1 MGKSQVAIYGAATVS
16 RGGTWPDGSR
26 AQRGSTFLCET
37 EDRPGQ
43 ALRPRLETDLARVQ
57 FGRHM
62 DLSTGMAA
70 LAVQAERMRD
80 LRLLVLSPVLTF
92 FGATSNDDNTVRA
105 KIRPRLE
112 WAAARNVAVLG
123 IIHPLKQGSQDVFA
137 GCDAFRRAAR
147 AAWRCVVDPADDDP
161 LEKRKRRLIIAAKVN
176 NAPDDLRLAYR
187 IEGVE
192 LPRGIQASHVVF
204 QSACRSMSEAPAPS
218 AATQTMGAAAA
229 RAWLAEQLAGG
240 PRDSAKLKAAAA
252 AAGVSIPAL
261 YRAAASLGVRREPL
275 GGTQRKS
282 WRLPGDAME
291 KQ

>member
-1 MGKSQVAIYGAATVS
+1 MGRARATS
-16 RGGTWPDGSR
+16 LCSASFTRSSR
-26 AQRGSTFLCET
+26 A
-37 EDRPGQ
+37 RP
-43 ALRPRLETDLARVQ
+43 
-57 FGRHM
+57 
-62 DLSTGMAA
+62 
-70 LAVQAERMRD
+70 
-80 LRLLVLSPVLTF
+80 
-92 FGATSNDDNTVRA
+92 
-105 KIRPRLE
+105 
-112 WAAARNVAVLG
+112 
-123 IIHPLKQGSQDVFA
+123 DVFA
-137 GCDAFRRAAR
+137 GCDAYRRAR
-147 AAWRCVVDPADDDP
+147 P
-161 LEKRKRRLIIAAKVN
+161 RRLALPSIRLTMTPSKSASAGLIIAAKVN

-240 PRDSAKLKAAAA
+240 PRNSAKLKAAAA

>member
-1 MGKSQVAIYGAATVS
+1 MGRSPQRRCARHHSPAKTGSQRCSRAATRS
-16 RGGTWPDGSR
+16 AGP
-26 AQRGSTFLCET
+26 
-37 EDRPGQ
+37 PGRL
-43 ALRPRLETDLARVQ
+43 AL
-57 FGRHM
+57 
-62 DLSTGMAA
+62 
-70 LAVQAERMRD
+70 
-80 LRLLVLSPVLTF
+80 
-92 FGATSNDDNTVRA
+92 
-105 KIRPRLE
+105 
-112 WAAARNVAVLG
+112 
-123 IIHPLKQGSQDVFA
+123 
-137 GCDAFRRAAR
+137 
-147 AAWRCVVDPADDDP
+147 VVDPADDDP

-192 LPRGIQASHVVF
+192 LPGGIQASHVVF